1 MLFLPF
7 YFFTLLLLSNDT
19 SLGVLNEVDDILYFR
34 GNLQV
39 LLDFLDTFFQHA
51 LRVEKAV
58 SLMNLLNEFVA
69 ETAAAKAYQVE
80 CAVSCWL
87 LTGNDIWRNVL

>member
-1 MLFLPF
+1 MIP
-7 YFFTLLLLSNDT
+7 LLEFST
-19 SLGVLNEVDDILYFR
+19 KSMIYCISGVIC
-34 GNLQV
+34 
-39 LLDFLDTFFQHA
+39 FQHA

-69 ETAAAKAYQVE
+69 ETAAAKTYQVE